1 MSEIT
6 KDGDGIIVKP
16 GQDVVASVVPE
27 LRKELQPLVGE
38 GPKELV
44 IDLSGVEMVDSV
56 GIGLFIATHNS
67 MSKSGGKFV
76 VTNVSK
82 DIYNLFKTM
91 RLHQHFEVRMVEG

>member
-1 MSEIT
+1 MSEIA
-6 KDGDGIIVKP
+6 KDGDQTIVKP
-16 GQDVVASVVPE
+16 GQDVVASLVPE
-27 LRKELQPLVGE
+27 LRKELRALMEE

-44 IDLSGVEMVDSV
+44 MDLSDVEMVDSV
-56 GIGLFIATHNS
+56 GIGVFIATHNS

-82 DIYNLFKTM
+82 DIYTLFKTM